1 MPVTRYEDLIAHYEN
16 SISHACDLEE
26 GQVFV
31 ANGGGRRR
39 GWGIPSPFVLG
50 PDHGGTSMTAG

>member
-31 ANGGGRRR
+31 ANGGESRRA
-39 GWGIPSPFVLG
+39 WDILSPFVLALN
-50 PDHGGTSMTAG
+50 HGGTSMTAG